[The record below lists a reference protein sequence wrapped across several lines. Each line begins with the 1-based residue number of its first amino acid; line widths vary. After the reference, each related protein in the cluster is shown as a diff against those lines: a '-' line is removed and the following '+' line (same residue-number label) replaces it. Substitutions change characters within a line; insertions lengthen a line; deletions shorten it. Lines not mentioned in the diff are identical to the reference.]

1 MNNPFLNTIR
11 CTVSTL
17 SPVHIGCG
25 EDYYPTNY
33 VIDNGL
39 LHHFSEEGLLATLTL
54 QEKNALAKIAD
65 EQGDSGI
72 KKLQQFIHSKKD
84 KLQLHATHSVPL
96 SEQLEKFYKT
106 RIGQT
111 SQREG
116 KGKEVNNQLNIAR
129 HAFNP
134 YHQTPY
140 FAGST
145 IKGAIRTALLN
156 ALNEGD
162 PLPIRLGSNRDAP
175 KGESEKLQKRLL
187 DYQAI
192 TDNPQKGIKGDPLR
206 LLKIGDAAYHH
217 ADNLNA
223 TEIRFA
229 VNRKNKVSKFEAKG
243 PSQLLECLSA
253 NRSRSL
259 TFDLS
264 FLADKNSH
272 YRWSLRDIC
281 NACNEFFLPQLENEL
296 AMLRQLNY
304 ANPAWANGLEKLL
317 ANELGDAFRNQQAF
331 LLRIGQ
337 HGGAESNTLDG
348 VRHIKIMQGKG
359 NSPKFLDKPTTI
371 WLASNHK
378 DQRHDLLPFGWVII
392 EIDDFTLDKTHAFL
406 TAQAAPDYARQ
417 ATLKAL
423 AKQRAEFL
431 AQEQIK
437 QAIKA
442 QQAAE
447 AAEQQRLKDQA
458 EADKAAQ
465 LAEMTEAQRL
475 IFELRQEYEKANPK
489 NQPISGTLNPKL
501 TALINQ
507 AADWSSQDK
516 QALLA
521 LGAEINKTLWV
532 NNKNVKN
539 RLSTLQG

>member
-1 MNNPFLNTIR
+1 MINPFLNTIR

-33 VIDNGL
+33 VIDDGF

-54 QEKNALAKIAD
+54 PEKNALSKIAE
-65 EQGDSGI
+65 EQGDNGI

-96 SEQLEKFYKT
+96 SEQLETFYKT

-116 KGKEVNNQLNIAR
+116 RGREVNNQLNIAR

-134 YHQTPY
+134 YHQMPY
-140 FAGST
+140 FAGSS

-162 PLPIRLGSNRDAP
+162 PLPMRLDSNRDAP
-175 KGESEKLQKRLL
+175 KGEADKLQKRLL

-192 TDNPQKGIKGDPLR
+192 SDNPVKNIKGDPLR

-217 ADNLNA
+217 ADNLNP

-229 VNRKNKVSKFEAKG
+229 VNRKNKVSKFEAKW
-243 PSQLLECLSA
+243 PSQLLECISA

-259 TFDLS
+259 IFDLS
-264 FLADKNSH
+264 FLTDKNSH

-281 NACNEFFLPQLENEL
+281 HACNEFFLPQLENEL

-304 ANPAWANGLEKLL
+304 ANPAWANGLEELL

-331 LLRIGQ
+331 LLRVGQ
-337 HGGAESNTLDG
+337 HGGAESNTLEG

-359 NSPKFLDKPTTI
+359 NAPKYLAKPTTI
-371 WLASNHK
+371 WLAAHHK
-378 DQRHDLLPFGWVII
+378 DQQQDLLPFGWVLV
-392 EIDDFTLDKTHAFL
+392 EIGDTVLDQTHAFL
-406 TAQAAPDYARQ
+406 KHYAAADYQRQ
-417 ATLKAL
+417 GHLQQL

-437 QAIKA
+437 QALKA
-442 QQAAE
+442 QQEAE

-458 EADKAAQ
+458 EAEKAAQ
-465 LAEMTEAQRL
+465 LAEMTEAQRQ

-489 NQPISGTLNPKL
+489 TQPISGTLNPKL
-501 TALINQ
+501 TTIANPI
-507 AADWSSQDK
+507 
-516 QALLA
+516 
-521 LGAEINKTLWV
+521 
-532 NNKNVKN
+532 
-539 RLSTLQG
+539 